1 MPMNGFS
8 VGRDVSLS
16 IVTAAG
22 PLRLSLITGFS
33 AKPNT
38 AETRVKGLDGI
49 TRFLRF
55 PDGWA
60 GSFDVERQD
69 STVDDYFAQLEAN
82 YFAGINEQSATITET
97 ITEPNGGVSQWRY
110 LGVLLKLDDAGS
122 WGGDQTVKQKLSF
135 MAARRI
141 KLA

>member
-1 MPMNGFS
+1 MPVNGFS

-16 IVTAAG
+16 IVTASG

-38 AETRVKGLDGI
+38 KDQPIKGMDGVTRH
-49 TRFLRF
+49 LRL

-82 YFAGINEQSATITET
+82 YYAGQNEAPATITET
-97 ITEPNGGVSQWRY
+97 ITEPNGSVTQYRY
-110 LGVLLKLDDAGS
+110 TGVLLKLDDAGS
-122 WGGDQTVKQKLSF
+122 WTGDASVKQRLSF
-135 MAARRI
+135 IASRKL

>member
-1 MPMNGFS
+1 MPMNGFT

-16 IVTAAG
+16 VVTANG
-22 PLRLSLITGFS
+22 PLRLTLITGFS

-38 AETRVKGLDGI
+38 AETRVKGLDGV
-49 TRFLRF
+49 TRYLRF
-55 PDGWA
+55 PDGWS

-82 YFAGINEQSATITET
+82 YYAGINEQPATITET
-97 ITEPNGGVSQWRY
+97 ITEPNGSVTQWRY
-110 LGVLLKLDDAGS
+110 TGVLLKLEDAGTFQ
-122 WGGDQTVKQKLSF
+122 GDQTVKQRLSWV
-135 MAARRI
+135 AARKI